1 MVFPVKRLLAWL
13 PGSMLVAFSQIEIE
27 SEDKNRLVLSA
38 DGWPV
43 VFDKRSQVVSFSG
56 KPVASF
62 SSVDSVDI
70 AYFIN
75 GKRFEWWVLRLR
87 LRGGKTL
94 AIGRST
100 DGAQVSIVAAHAATI
115 TGRAVRAVNGVG
127 L

>member
-1 MVFPVKRLLAWL
+1 MAFPVKRLLAWM

-27 SEDKNRLVLSA
+27 SEDENRLVLSA

-43 VFDKRSQVVSFSG
+43 AFDKRSQVVSYSG

-70 AYFIN
+70 AHFIN
-75 GKRFEWWVLRLR
+75 GKRFEWWVLSLR

-100 DGAQVSIVAAHAATI
+100 DGAQVSIAAAHAATI
-115 TGRAVRAVNGVG
+115 TGRTVRAVRGVG
-127 L
+127 F